1 MRGAQSGR
9 RESAAASTGTVASPI
24 SGIPRL
30 PAATLTIRC
39 GDCAGGDGEA
49 MIVLNIVF
57 VLLAIGVIY
66 GAFVVP
72 VYNFATRPV
81 KAGRDVFIVVFS
93 VIFTVAI
100 LQILWSIHGDLH
112 RWLG

>member
-1 MRGAQSGR
+1 M
-9 RESAAASTGTVASPI
+9 VFI
-24 SGIPRL
+24 N
-30 PAATLTIRC
+30 
-39 GDCAGGDGEA
+39 
-49 MIVLNIVF
+49 VLFI
-57 VLLAIGVIY
+57 LLAIGVVY

-81 KAGRDVFIVVFS
+81 KAGRDYFIVIFA

-100 LQILWSIHGDLH
+100 LQILWSIHRDLH

>member
-1 MRGAQSGR
+1 MQQGGGEQCSPPPCVVSECFPANTIPGAGCYTFHPLTWHVSGAVR
-9 RESAAASTGTVASPI
+9 NILV
-24 SGIPRL
+24 
-30 PAATLTIRC
+30 
-39 GDCAGGDGEA
+39 
-49 MIVLNIVF
+49 IVLNSIF

-72 VYNFATRPV
+72 VYNFIIRPV
-81 KAGRDVFIVVFS
+81 KAGRDIFIVVFS
-93 VIFTVAI
+93 VIFTVAF

>member
-1 MRGAQSGR
+1 M
-9 RESAAASTGTVASPI
+9 TVA
-24 SGIPRL
+24 
-30 PAATLTIRC
+30 
-39 GDCAGGDGEA
+39 
-49 MIVLNIVF
+49 LNIIF
-57 VLLAIGVIY
+57 VLLAIGVFY

-81 KAGRDVFIVVFS
+81 KAGRDIFIVVFS

-100 LQILWSIHGDLH
+100 LQILWSVYRDLH

>member
-1 MRGAQSGR
+1 M
-9 RESAAASTGTVASPI
+9 TVA
-24 SGIPRL
+24 
-30 PAATLTIRC
+30 
-39 GDCAGGDGEA
+39 
-49 MIVLNIVF
+49 LNIIF
-57 VLLAIGVIY
+57 ALLAIGVFY

-81 KAGRDVFIVVFS
+81 KAGRDIFIVVFS

-100 LQILWSIHGDLH
+100 LQILWSVHRDLH

>member
-1 MRGAQSGR
+1 MA
-9 RESAAASTGTVASPI
+9 
-24 SGIPRL
+24 
-30 PAATLTIRC
+30 
-39 GDCAGGDGEA
+39 
-49 MIVLNIVF
+49 LNIVF

-81 KAGRDVFIVVFS
+81 KAGRDIFIVVFS
-93 VIFTVAI
+93 VIFTIAI